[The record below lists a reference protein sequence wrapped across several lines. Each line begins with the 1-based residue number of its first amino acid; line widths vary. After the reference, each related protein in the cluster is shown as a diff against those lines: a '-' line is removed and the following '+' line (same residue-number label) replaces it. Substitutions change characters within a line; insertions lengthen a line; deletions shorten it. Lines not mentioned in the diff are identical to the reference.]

1 MVMKSIFYSILFLSF
16 FSFAQ
21 NNLFEIYNQD
31 IIGTNYGLEMI
42 PIEGGNFLMGSSNT
56 EKNRSLDEGPAHL
69 VQVKSFWMA
78 KHETTWD
85 LYHLFMIRDI
95 DKNQPIYNSKS
106 EVNIKVDGVSSATT
120 PYVEMSFGM
129 GTDGYPAISMTQ
141 LAAKKFC
148 KWISAMTGNF
158 YRLPTEAEWE
168 YACRAGTNTA
178 YSFGDDLSLID
189 DFAWHN
195 NNSEDSYQKVGGKKP
210 NPWGLFDMHGNVS
223 EWTLDKYEER
233 AYLKYKDTLSFDPY
247 EKPVKIYP
255 RVVRGGS
262 WIDSSSKLRSAS
274 RKKSSKE
281 WKKQDPQIPR
291 SIWWHTDAQFVGFR
305 IIRPLITPTK
315 EEQFEYWE

>member
-21 NNLFEIYNQD
+21 NNLFEVYNQD